1 MQELEAKLSL
11 LQAEKQNVS
20 SALEVEK
27 QSSIVAVQEI
37 AISLEAEKQNK
48 SSLQDALD
56 KVHVLIVKYC
66 IIQWMVP
73 VLYTSLSILP
83 T

>member
-1 MQELEAKLSL
+1 MEAKLSL

-20 SALEVEK
+20 SALE
-27 QSSIVAVQEI
+27 SSIAAVQVI